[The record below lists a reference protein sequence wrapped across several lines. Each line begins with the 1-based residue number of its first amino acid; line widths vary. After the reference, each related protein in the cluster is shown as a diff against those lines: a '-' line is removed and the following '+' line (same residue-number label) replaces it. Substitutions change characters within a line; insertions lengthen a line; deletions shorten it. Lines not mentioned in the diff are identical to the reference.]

1 MHDAEHLIQ
10 LLKTRRSVR
19 SFKSDAVPV
28 ELIDQI
34 MKPVCMRLAVWGN
47 NRPLLWP

>member
-19 SFKSDAVPV
+19 SFKSDAVPA

-34 MKPVCMRLAVWGN
+34 IEAGLYAPSRWGN
-47 NRPLLWP
+47 NRPLLWL